1 MTDND
6 ETLQFI
12 SGMKLKEDKTLVVT
26 TSRLQNY
33 IVGRMDNQDVK
44 YRMIVIDDVHQL
56 LKGSPCKDH
65 A

>member
-1 MTDND
+1 
-6 ETLQFI
+6 
-12 SGMKLKEDKTLVVT
+12 MKLKEDKTLVVT